1 MERKSKVTDKVD
13 GKIKTVTNKSTSKFR
28 KSAFQQGNPLDSLTD
43 IHNQFVVTPIDKDN
57 GNVGFYL
64 F

>member
-28 KSAFQQGNPLDSLTD
+28 KSAF
-43 IHNQFVVTPIDKDN
+43 
-57 GNVGFYL
+57 
-64 F
+64 